1 MFDFKSVPIPD
12 YSRKEDWVNSITHMI
27 GVPFAVFAL
36 VMCIT
41 RCVKLAHI
49 GFIPSVIVYGITM
62 IILYAS
68 SATYHGFN
76 PSFPKRVLR
85 VVDHSVIFLL
95 IAGTVTP
102 FSLVAIKAVNLK
114 MGIAICAS
122 EWILA
127 ALGIL
132 FTFMNQEKFKVIQ
145 MIMYIAMGWAVVIG
159 FACVYKF
166 SELGKMSVIFILG
179 GGIAYTVGA
188 ILYGVGKKVKYIHS
202 VFHVFILAGSVL
214 QFVGIYKYMLA
225 M

>member
-27 GVPFAVFAL
+27 GVPFAIFAL
-36 VMCIT
+36 VMCII
-41 RCVKLAHI
+41 RCVSLSHF
-49 GFIPSVIVYGITM
+49 GFIPAVIVYGITM

-68 SATYHGFN
+68 SAAYHGFN
-76 PSFPKRVLR
+76 PSFPKKVLR

-102 FSLVAIKAVNLK
+102 CSLVAVKAVDLK
-114 MGIAICAS
+114 MGIAICVS
-122 EWILA
+122 EWVLA
-127 ALGIL
+127 VLGIL
-132 FTFMNQEKFKVIQ
+132 FTFMNQEKFKVVQ

-159 FACVYKF
+159 LSRVYKF
-166 SELGKMSVIFILG
+166 SELGKMSVLFIIG
-179 GGIAYTVGA
+179 GGIAYTIGA
-188 ILYGVGKKVKYIHS
+188 ILYGIGKKVKYIHS

>member
-27 GVPFAVFAL
+27 GVPFAIFAL

-41 RCVKLAHI
+41 RCVSLSHF
-49 GFIPSVIVYGITM
+49 GFIPAVIVYGITM

-68 SATYHGFN
+68 SAAYHGFN
-76 PSFPKRVLR
+76 SSFPKKVLR

-102 FSLVAIKAVNLK
+102 CSLVAVKAVDLK
-114 MGIAICAS
+114 MGIAICVS
-122 EWILA
+122 EWVLA
-127 ALGIL
+127 VLGIL
-132 FTFMNQEKFKVIQ
+132 FTFMNQEKFKVVQ

-159 FACVYKF
+159 LSRVYKF

-188 ILYGVGKKVKYIHS
+188 ILYGIGKKVKYIHS
-202 VFHVFILAGSVL
+202 VFHIFILAGSVL